1 MENSACRQEAPPAL
15 AAAASYREAYER
27 REELNVGG
35 LNDEFGE
42 VDPGDE
48 RRQLGMADIP
58 DEPDVRPCA
67 IVTATQKERDAIRK
81 RWFEQR
87 RAIRNAA
94 RVARMQLAQRPS
106 AGLKWIVRERVQQ
119 GTAVPEAA
127 EVPRGDAAEVSTQ
140 AASSQS
146 FEQHAAVDKA

>member
-1 MENSACRQEAPPAL
+1 MAM
-15 AAAASYREAYER
+15 ASMTS
-27 REELNVGG
+27 
-35 LNDEFGE
+35 FGE
-42 VDPGDE
+42 IDDVDE
-48 RRQLGMADIP
+48 RQKLVLADIP
-58 DEPDVRPCA
+58 DEPDVRPGA
-67 IVTATQKERDAIRK
+67 IVAATKAERDAIRK

-87 RAIRNAA
+87 RANRNAA